1 VARKLNRWDFL
12 EMKRQGRP
20 CVMVAAYDFPTA
32 SFAERAGM
40 DMILVGDS
48 LGMVLLGYKSTIP
61 VTMEECLIHCR
72 AVRRGAPDTWCIGD
86 LPFMSYQVSA
96 AQAVENA
103 GRFIKEADMD
113 CVKLEGGLRVARQI
127 EAIRDAGI
135 LVMGHI
141 GLTPQ
146 SSAALGGFKAQGRD
160 AAGARAVIEDALAV
174 EKAGAFSV
182 IVEGVPREVTGFLA
196 GKLRIPVYG
205 IGAGL
210 CDGQVQV
217 VGDMLGLFEAFTPK
231 FAKKYADLA
240 QVEIRAFQDYIDDVR
255 SRRYPGDEHT
265 YHVLKNEK
273 ESLEKLFEEYES
285 K

>member
-1 VARKLNRWDFL
+1 VAKKLNRWDFL

-20 CVMVAAYDFPTA
+20 CVLVTAYDFPTA

-48 LGMVLLGYKSTIP
+48 LGMIVLGYKSTVP
-61 VTMEECLIHCR
+61 VTMEESLTHCR

-86 LPFMSYQVSA
+86 MPFMSYQVSD

-113 CVKLEGGLRVARQI
+113 CVKLEGGMRAAGRI

-135 LVMGHI
+135 LVMGHV

-160 AAGARAVIEDALAV
+160 AAGARAVIEDALAA
-174 EKAGAFSV
+174 ERAGAFSV
-182 IVEGVPREVTGFLA
+182 LVEGVPREVTGFLA
-196 GKLRIPVYG
+196 GKLRVPVYG

-217 VGDMLGLFEAFTPK
+217 VGDILGLFEAFTPK
-231 FAKKYADLA
+231 FAKKYANLA
-240 QVEIRAFQDYIDDVR
+240 QIEVQAFKDYIDDVR
-255 SRRYPGDEHT
+255 NRRYPGDEHT
-265 YHVLKNEK
+265 YDAIKSEA
-273 ESLEKLFEEYES
+273 ESLEKLFREYE
-285 K
+285 